1 MTVEFWHREKEL
13 IFFGG
18 VHRIRWMAYIRTYR
32 RKNSTYVHIVYKDG
46 RRISR
51 IRHLGTAHNQ
61 IELDLL
67 LDKAK
72 QLLISPKQQTL
83 FIAPTEIPSILLQNT
98 VSKLLYD
105 LISKTYDTLGFSTL
119 NDEIFQNL
127 TIARIIEP
135 TSKLDSIRVLEELGI
150 YDISKSTIHRS
161 LAKINTN
168 NYRKKVSQLCIR
180 HREIQSSSI
189 LLYDVTTLY
198 FETMQ
203 EDEKRIP
210 GLSKERRLE
219 PQIVIG
225 LLVDQTGFPLSLQM
239 FAGNTAETKTIIP
252 VLKQFRQEYDIENM
266 TVVADAAMLSS
277 GNIAELEQNGFKY
290 ILGSRQHKMPFA
302 IEEYLKTHENPVD
315 LDITENILNDGSR
328 AIYQYS
334 LKRAK
339 LDLKNLE
346 KQIEK
351 AQRIIKGI
359 GRLKRNKFV
368 KFELKTKTL
377 DLRGIEKAKKLA
389 GFKGYITNLDLPA
402 QKIINYYH
410 DLWHV
415 EASFRMSK
423 SDLKARPVF
432 HRKEESIEAH
442 LTIVM
447 TALALA
453 KAMEEKSGMAI
464 KKIVKLLKPLRT
476 GTLLN
481 RNSGERM
488 EIEPQ
493 IPNELVSLI
502 QSLSRGY

>member
-1 MTVEFWHREKEL
+1 M
-13 IFFGG
+13 IFLGG
-18 VHRIRWMAYIRTYR
+18 VHRIPWMAYIRTYK
-32 RKNSTYVHIVYKDG
+32 RKNSTYVQIVYKDG

-51 IRHLGTAHNQ
+51 IKHLGTAHNQ

-67 LDKAK
+67 VNKAK
-72 QLLISPKQQTL
+72 EVLIHSDQQTL
-83 FIAPTEIPSILLQNT
+83 FVTKTETPSIVLENT
-98 VSKLLYD
+98 SSKLLYG
-105 LISKTYDTLGFSTL
+105 LILRTYNILGFSSL

-127 TIARIIEP
+127 SIARIIEP
-135 TSKLDSIRVLEELGI
+135 TSKLDSIRVLGEVGI
-150 YDISKSTIHRS
+150 NNISKDQIHRTLVKVS
-161 LAKINTN
+161 AK
-168 NYRKKVSQLCIR
+168 NYRKQISQICVNN
-180 HREIQSSSI
+180 REIQASSV

-198 FETMQ
+198 FETLK

-225 LLVDQTGFPLSLQM
+225 LLVDQSGFPLSLQM

-252 VLKQFRQEYDIENM
+252 VLKEFRQEYDIENL
-266 TVVADAAMLSS
+266 TVVADAAMLNR
-277 GNIAELEQNGFKY
+277 GNIEELVQNNFKY

-302 IEEYLKTHENPVD
+302 IEEYLETHKNPVD
-315 LDITENILNDGSR
+315 LDIIENTLEDGSR
-328 AIYQYS
+328 AIYQYG

-346 KQIEK
+346 KQVQK
-351 AQRIIKGI
+351 AQRIISGT
-359 GRLKRNKFV
+359 GRLKKNKFI
-368 KFELKTKTL
+368 KLESKKKRL
-377 DLRGIEKAKKLA
+377 DLQRIAKAKKLA
-389 GFKGYITNLDLPA
+389 GFKGYITNLDFPA
-402 QKIINYYH
+402 QKIIKYYH

-423 SDLKARPVF
+423 SDLKARPIF

-447 TALALA
+447 TALAVA
-453 KAMEEKSGMAI
+453 KSMEEKSGMAI

-481 RNSGERM
+481 KNSGEHM
-488 EIEPQ
+488 KIEPK
-493 IPNELVSLI
+493 IPQEYSELISN
-502 QSLSRGY
+502 LSRGY

>member
-1 MTVEFWHREKEL
+1 MN
-13 IFFGG
+13 FFGG
-18 VHRIRWMAYIRTYR
+18 VRRILAMAYIRTYK
-32 RKNSTYVHIVYKDG
+32 RKNSTYVQIVYKDG

-51 IRHLGTAHNQ
+51 IRHLGTSHNQ

-67 LDKAK
+67 VNKAEE
-72 QLLISPKQQTL
+72 LLIHPEQKTL
-83 FIAPTEIPSILLQNT
+83 FVTKTETPSIVLENT
-98 VSKLLYD
+98 ASKLLYG
-105 LISKTYDTLGFSTL
+105 LILKTYDMLGFSSL

-127 TIARIIEP
+127 AIARIIEP
-135 TSKLDSIRVLEELGI
+135 TSKLDSIRIFEEIGI
-150 YDISKSTIHRS
+150 KNISKDQIHRT
-161 LAKINTN
+161 LAKVSTK
-168 NYRKKVSQLCIR
+168 NYRKQISQICVS
-180 HREIQSSSI
+180 HRKIQSSSV

-198 FETMQ
+198 FETLK
-203 EDEKRIP
+203 EDETRIP

-219 PQIVIG
+219 PQIIIG
-225 LLVDQTGFPLSLQM
+225 LLVDQYGFPLSLQM
-239 FAGNTAETKTIIP
+239 FSGNTAETKTIIP
-252 VLKQFRQEYDIENM
+252 VLKEFRQEYDIKNL
-266 TVVADAAMLSS
+266 TVVADAAMLNR
-277 GNIAELEQNGFKY
+277 GNIEKLVQNNFKY

-315 LDITENILNDGSR
+315 LDITENIFNDGSR

-351 AQRIIKGI
+351 AQRIINGTGK
-359 GRLKRNKFV
+359 LKKNKFV
-368 KFELKTKTL
+368 KIDSKNKRL
-377 DLRGIEKAKKLA
+377 DLQRIEKSRKLA

-402 QKIINYYH
+402 QNIIKYYH

-432 HRKEESIEAH
+432 HRKEESIDAH

-447 TALALA
+447 TALAIA

-481 RNSGERM
+481 KNSCERM

-493 IPNELVSLI
+493 IPKEYSELISN
-502 QSLSRGY
+502 LSRGY

>member
-1 MTVEFWHREKEL
+1 
-13 IFFGG
+13 
-18 VHRIRWMAYIRTYR
+18 MAYIRTYR
-32 RKNSTYVHIVYKDG
+32 RKNSTYVQIVYKDG

-67 LDKAK
+67 ANKAK
-72 QLLISPKQQTL
+72 QLLIHPEQQTL
-83 FIAPTEIPSILLQNT
+83 FAAQKETSGIVLEQT
-98 VSKLLYD
+98 VSKLLYL
-105 LISKTYDTLGFSTL
+105 LILQTYDMLGFSAL
-119 NDEIFQNL
+119 QDAIFRDL
-127 TIARIIEP
+127 VIARIIEP
-135 TSKLDSIRVLEELGI
+135 TSKLDSIRVFEELGI
-150 YDISKSTIHRS
+150 HNVSKSTIHRS
-161 LAKINTN
+161 LATINAKQ
-168 NYRKKVSQLCIR
+168 YRRQISQICVN
-180 HREIQSSSI
+180 HRKIQSSTV

-198 FETMQ
+198 FETLQ

-225 LLVDQTGFPLSLQM
+225 LLVDQSGFPLSLQM

-252 VLKQFRQEYDIENM
+252 VLKEFRQEYDIENL
-266 TVVADAAMLSS
+266 TVVADAAMLNR
-277 GNIAELEQNGFKY
+277 GNIEKLVQNNFKY

-302 IEEYLKTHENPVD
+302 IEEYLETHENPID
-315 LDITENILNDGSR
+315 LDIIENTLKDGSR

-346 KQIEK
+346 KQVQK
-351 AQRIIKGI
+351 AQRIISGI
-359 GRLKRNKFV
+359 GKLKKNKFI
-368 KFELKTKTL
+368 KLESKKKSL
-377 DLRGIEKAKKLA
+377 DLQGIAKAKMLA
-389 GFKGYITNLDLPA
+389 GFKGYITNLDFPA
-402 QKIINYYH
+402 QKIIKYYH

-432 HRKEESIEAH
+432 HRKEESINAH

-447 TALALA
+447 TALAVA
-453 KAMEEKSGMAI
+453 KSMEEKSGMAI
-464 KKIVKLLKPLRT
+464 KKIVKSLKPLRT

-481 RNSGERM
+481 KNSSERM
-488 EIEPQ
+488 EIEPK
-493 IPNELVSLI
+493 IPQEYSELISN
-502 QSLSRGY
+502 LSRGY